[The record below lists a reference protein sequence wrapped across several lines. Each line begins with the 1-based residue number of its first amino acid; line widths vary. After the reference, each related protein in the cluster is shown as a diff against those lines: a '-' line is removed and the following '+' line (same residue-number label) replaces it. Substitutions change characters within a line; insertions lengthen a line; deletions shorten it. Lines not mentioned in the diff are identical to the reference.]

1 MYDNEL
7 KALKKSNRFRERI
20 LLDSDLIDLGT
31 NDYLGLASDKK
42 QVKKAI
48 KLLLAQESFAP
59 KASMLVG
66 GYHMVHALFE
76 NELAKLNG
84 FESAIMLSSG
94 FLANIA
100 LVESLVRKGDFLLMD
115 EEFHASGILATKL
128 IEDRYAF
135 FKHNDLDDLR
145 GKLQDVKAKRVF
157 IAIEGVYSM
166 SGDICKKEIFDM
178 ADEFGAFM
186 IVDEAHSSG
195 VLGKNLLGVFDY
207 FGITPKKKH
216 IKMGT
221 LGKAYGSQGAYI
233 LASKEIISFLEN
245 RAKPIIY
252 STAPSLFDAALALV
266 NLRYITKNRER
277 FVQKIQKRQRLAKQ
291 IFGKKIHSLIL
302 SIEQKDNQ
310 SVQKIQKT
318 LKEQGFF
325 IGAIRQ
331 PTVAQPILRIIP
343 RINVSLPQIREAF
356 KIIRD
361 INDCV

>member
-7 KALKKSNRFRERI
+7 KALEKSNRFRERI
-20 LLDSDLIDLGT
+20 LLDSKLIDIGT

-42 QVKKAI
+42 QIKKAI

-66 GYHMVHALFE
+66 GYHMLHALFE
-76 NELAKLNG
+76 NELSKLNG
-84 FESAIMLSSG
+84 FQSAIMLSSG

-100 LVESLVRKGDFLLMD
+100 IIESLVRKGDFLLMD

-128 IEDRYAF
+128 IEGRFAF
-135 FKHNDLDDLR
+135 FRHNDPEDLR
-145 GKLQDVKAKRVF
+145 GKFQNLKAKRVF

-166 SGDICKKEIFDM
+166 SGDICKKEIFDI

-207 FGITPKKKH
+207 YGIKPKEQH

-233 LASKEIISFLEN
+233 LASKEICSFLEN

-266 NLRYITKNRER
+266 NLRYISKAKHKLC
-277 FVQKIQKRQRLAKQ
+277 QKIHRRKKIANE
-291 IFGKKIHSLIL
+291 IFGKNFDSLIIP
-302 SIEQKDNQ
+302 IEQRDNQ
-310 SVQKIQKT
+310 SVLKTQKI
-318 LKEQGFF
+318 LKEKGFF
-325 IGAIRQ
+325 VGAIRQ
-331 PTVAQPILRIIP
+331 PTVARPIVRVALRLSVP
-343 RINVSLPQIREAF
+343 LLQTKEAL
-356 KIIRD
+356 KLIRD
-361 INDCV
+361 LDD

>member
-20 LLDSDLIDLGT
+20 LLDSELIDLGT

-59 KASMLVG
+59 RASMLVG

-76 NELAKLNG
+76 NELAELNG

-100 LVESLVRKGDFLLMD
+100 LIESLVRKGDFLLMD

-128 IEDRYAF
+128 IEGRYSF
-135 FKHNDLDDLR
+135 FKHNDPEDLR
-145 GKLQDVKAKRVF
+145 EKLQNTKAKRVF

-166 SGDICKKEIFDM
+166 SGDVCKKEIFDI
-178 ADEFGAFM
+178 ADEFGTFM

-207 FGITPKKKH
+207 FDIIPRKNH

-266 NLRYITKNRER
+266 NLRYIAKNRER
-277 FVQKIQKRQRLAKQ
+277 FAQKIQKRQRLAKQ

-302 SIEQKDNQ
+302 SIVQKDNQ
-310 SVQKIQKT
+310 SVQKIQKM
-318 LKEQGFF
+318 LKEKGFF

-331 PTVAQPILRIIP
+331 PTVAKPILRIIP

-356 KIIRD
+356 KLIRD
-361 INDCV
+361 VNDCV